1 MRKTYKSSNVRF
13 CMEDENQRRTQE
25 YLQNLT
31 RKDSSY
37 GKALSDAFVLVLDGR
52 VSNGETGEAEEH
64 CVFAW
69 ESKKTSSE
77 GNISNGKILSEEAF
91 HDGLKLAAEHIEES
105 VAERIMDMQR
115 AIIRQLMEL
124 GEQALRSV
132 SVENTPYRESYEEET
147 EQVPET
153 DMSDAMMSMV
163 FAMGEQAVPKMG
175 THFGTWYSLTR

>member
-13 CMEDENQRRTQE
+13 CMEDENQRRTWE

-115 AIIRQLMEL
+115 AIIRQLAKEL
-124 GEQALRSV
+124 GEQALRTV

-153 DMSDAMMSMV
+153 DMSDAMMSMAL
-163 FAMGEQAVPKMG
+163 AMGE
-175 THFGTWYSLTR
+175 